1 MSLGHIRGINSL
13 RTVGVI
19 LVVIYHYVPK
29 LLPGGFFGVDIFFV
43 ISGFLVTAL
52 FVKEHA
58 EKGAVRLSTF
68 YARRVRRLMPAAA
81 FMVIVTLA
89 LALLISSDVRVGT
102 RSQTAAVFGWVTNY
116 YEILIGQSYED
127 QFLPH
132 LFVHTWTLGVEMHF
146 YIIWGV
152 LFALVFVLAKRFRW
166 GSARARWLIVAICVG
181 LSLAAWIHMQR
192 LVSGAEDPST
202 AYYATTSRIYPLL
215 IGSALGSLTGMHS
228 PRRKPPAALCMGGI
242 AVCVAVIVWM
252 SRTLAFSD
260 PETYRWGILVVSV
273 LTAVILYLILSLQ
286 QCEWFLEIR
295 IVAAIGRRSYSIYL
309 FHWPVFNILK
319 QIAMSGKFPFSAD
332 TPDGVIV
339 FLSVV
344 VSLLLAE
351 VSYRYF
357 EQRPISAPD
366 RRKHGRGVRSGAPA
380 LIAVCVLMTAASVWS
395 LYSAPEKTLIEQD
408 YRHQQVMLNIW
419 QMNEYG
425 TFLST
430 MQMNPVPLH
439 GRADLLPE
447 TPGAKAER
455 EAAEAAGMLDP
466 ENADVREDPEGPVVP
481 IMPPGG
487 ANITLIGDSVALG
500 AASVIQETL
509 GSVYVDAKESRNMGA
524 GPDLIR
530 QYARTG
536 QLGEYVVIALATN
549 VQNFTVDKTY
559 ESIEALP
566 SGHRLIFVTPYGY
579 DYMEETADFL
589 RALPD
594 QYEYVTIAD
603 WNTAVRGNTD
613 QLAPDGLHMNSRDSK
628 QIYANC
634 VAQAIAQA
642 EKKPA
647 KP

>member
-29 LLPGGFFGVDIFFV
+29 LLPGGFFGVDVFFV
-43 ISGFLVTAL
+43 ISGFLTTAL
-52 FVKEHA
+52 FVKEQA
-58 EKGAVRLSTF
+58 ENGHVRLPAF

-81 FMVIVTLA
+81 FMVIVTLT
-89 LALLISSDVRVGT
+89 LALLISPDVRVGA

-116 YEILIGQSYED
+116 YEISIGQSYED

-132 LFVHTWTLGVEMHF
+132 LFVHTWTLGIEMQF

-152 LFALVFVLAKRFRW
+152 LFALVFVLTKRYQW
-166 GSARARWLIVAICVG
+166 NSARARWIVVVACAV
-181 LSLAAWIHMQR
+181 LSFAAWLHMQT
-192 LVSGAEDPST
+192 LVSSAEDPST

-215 IGSALGSLTGMHS
+215 IGSALGSLTGMHT
-228 PRRKPPAALCMGGI
+228 PRRKPPAAVCMGGI
-242 AVCVAVIVWM
+242 VVCIAVIVWM
-252 SRTLAFSD
+252 SRTLAFSN
-260 PETYRWGILVVSV
+260 PATYHWGILAVSA
-273 LTAVILYLILSLQ
+273 LTAAILYLMLCLQ
-286 QCEWFLEIR
+286 QCEWFHEIR
-295 IVAAIGRRSYSIYL
+295 VVAEIGRRSYSIYL

-319 QIAMSGKFPFSAD
+319 QMAMSAKGPFSAD
-332 TPDGVIV
+332 TPLWIIL

-351 VSYRYF
+351 ASYRYF
-357 EQRPISAPD
+357 EHRPISAPE
-366 RRKHGRGVRSGAPA
+366 RREHGRGVRGGMPA
-380 LIAVCVLMTAASVWS
+380 LVAACVLMTAAAVWS
-395 LYSAPEKTLIEQD
+395 LNTAPEKTLIEQD

-430 MQMNPVPLH
+430 MQLNPVPLH
-439 GRADLLPE
+439 GRVDLLPE
-447 TPGAKAER
+447 TPIAKAER
-455 EAAEAAGMLDP
+455 ETAEAAGLLDP
-466 ENADVREDPEGPVVP
+466 KNADLREDPEGPVIP
-481 IMPPGG
+481 IMPPGD
-487 ANITLIGDSVALG
+487 ANIILIGDSVALG
-500 AASVIQETL
+500 AASVVQETL

-579 DYMEETADFL
+579 DYMEETANFL

-634 VAQAIAQA
+634 IAQAIAQA